1 MREEIATGSQLI
13 ENIYFSMGNVNHVTV
28 YNPYEKDHISLS
40 KDSSPDLVN
49 LSLGETLSD
58 VTLYYQ
64 PLPNP
69 IFAAVNLGISFV
81 ILVLGEYINTRVL
94 QFVKRETGLV
104 MDVLKVFLYVQMVYW
119 PIATFFS
126 ASTEFVYPIGNMV
139 GSWFCFAEFFWL
151 VTGMTFIL
159 FHSFV
164 VGLMRYIFVVHEE
177 KVICFGKDKAK
188 NIFFWFAILVPCVLA
203 TWGFLNNRDTSTI
216 ASLNKCKGQHHKVFL
231 LENNYDST
239 AKRNFCY
246 YESYEGQEDSIIAT
260 LKRISCTLHSVLFF
274 ILGFNVVEGL
284 LYWRTV
290 KHSNR

>member
-1 MREEIATGSQLI
+1 
-13 ENIYFSMGNVNHVTV
+13 MGNVNHTTV
-28 YNPYEKDHISLS
+28 YNPYEKDHISLP
-40 KDSSPDLVN
+40 KYTSPDLFN

-69 IFAAVNLGISFV
+69 IFAAVNLGISCV
-81 ILVLGEYINTRVL
+81 ILLIGEYTNARVL

-119 PIATFFS
+119 PIATLFG
-126 ASTEFVYPIGNMV
+126 ASTEFVYPVVNTF
-139 GSWFCFAEFFWL
+139 GSWFCIAEFFWL
-151 VTGMTFIL
+151 VTGMSFIL

-177 KVICFGKDKAK
+177 KVICFGKERAK
-188 NIFFWFAILVPCVLA
+188 KTFFWLAILVPCVLT
-203 TWGFLNNRDTSTI
+203 TWGYFNNRDTSTV
-216 ASLNKCKGQHHKVFL
+216 ASLNKCKGLHHKVFL
-231 LENNYDST
+231 LEHSYDST

-246 YESYEGQEDSIIAT
+246 FESYEGHEDGIIVH
-260 LKRISCTLHSVLFF
+260 LKRISCTLYSVLFF
-274 ILGFNVVEGL
+274 ILGFNLVEGL